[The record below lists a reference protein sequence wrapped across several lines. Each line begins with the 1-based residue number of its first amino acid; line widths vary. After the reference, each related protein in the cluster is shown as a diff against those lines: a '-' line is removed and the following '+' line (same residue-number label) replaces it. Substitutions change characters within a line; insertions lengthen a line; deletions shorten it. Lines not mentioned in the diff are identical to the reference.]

1 MSAGGERDAADRDES
16 IAATIERVLVPFDEA
31 LTLVATAASAL
42 EAALDSTV
50 IEDCAEPS
58 EKIDCLRRGVNG
70 LRCARIEIADALRGG
85 RR

>member
-1 MSAGGERDAADRDES
+1 MSTWEEGDANDRDP
-16 IAATIERVLVPFDEA
+16 ITGGTIESVLLSFDKA
-31 LTLVATAASAL
+31 LTLVATATSAL

-70 LRCARIEIADALRGG
+70 LRCARIAIADALRG